1 MAYVVGGLNKSEG
14 GGLYNKGEYGMGV
27 YWVEVIDW
35 LGWCVVEWC

>member
-1 MAYVVGGLNKSEG
+1 VR

-35 LGWCVVEWC
+35 LGWCVI